1 MSDQLGHGKVAVP
14 ESSQGRKRRRVS
26 KKLRGRMTGRHTRD
40 TIVITDT
47 GAYHSMP
54 TDVESTLHQDE
65 HDTGSEADNE
75 ALDELITAEAQDWV
89 QCESPDCGRWCIVT
103 EPEHVFALSCDLGKW
118 YCNVHCRARA
128 LAKEQVTLASS
139 PVVAVH
145 WSGARLTAV
154 TCTHPSFRPTGSVE
168 REQGYPATIVQP

>member
-1 MSDQLGHGKVAVP
+1 
-14 ESSQGRKRRRVS
+14 
-26 KKLRGRMTGRHTRD
+26 MTGRHTRD

-128 LAKEQVTLASS
+128 LAKEQVTPASS

-145 WSGARLTAV
+145 WSGPGR
-154 TCTHPSFRPTGSVE
+154 GSPLSHALIPVSGPQE
-168 REQGYPATIVQP
+168 ASKGSRGTLPLSYNLDSSDVRENVR